1 MNPTPDSLR
10 TRRAALALG
19 AAALLSACSAA
30 EEKGRSGDRNPPAP
44 GAATPDSEPGP
55 ATPDGA
61 PSPVARRPA
70 EIPGLGPRTR
80 ATIGARTRQVLVVTG
95 ESADSNVCR
104 AVLYERR
111 PGAGWRPASAVW
123 PARNGHKGWSG
134 HHVMGDL
141 RSPIGTFTLTDAG
154 GRLADPG
161 TELPYH
167 RDPIYTLGGRNFE
180 GEPKAGAFD
189 YVLAID
195 YNRYPGRTPS
205 DWGRPLGTRRGGGIW
220 VHIGHGGGTEGCVG
234 LPRDRMRELLRT
246 LRRAARPMIVMGPA
260 DALTR

>member
-1 MNPTPDSLR
+1 MNPKPDSPR
-10 TRRAALALG
+10 TRRAALTLG
-19 AAALLSACSAA
+19 AAALLSACSAG
-30 EEKGRSGDRNPPAP
+30 EKASGGPQELSAP
-44 GAATPDSEPGP
+44 TAP
-55 ATPDGA
+55 ATPDPATPDPA

-80 ATIGARTRQVLVVTG
+80 AGIGARTRQVLVVTG

-111 PGAGWRPASAVW
+111 TVGWRPTSQVW
-123 PARNGHKGWSG
+123 PARNGHKGWSS
-134 HHVMGDL
+134 HHVQGDL
-141 RSPIGTFTLTDAG
+141 RSPVGTFTLTDAG
-154 GRLADPG
+154 GKLADPG

-167 RDPIYTLGGRNFE
+167 RDPIYTVGGLNFE
-180 GEPKAGAFD
+180 DEPKAGAFD

-220 VHIGHGGGTEGCVG
+220 VHIGHGGGTEGCIG
-234 LPRDRMRELLRT
+234 LPRDRMKELLRT
-246 LRRAARPMIVMGPA
+246 LRRSARPLIVMGPA
-260 DALTR
+260 DELAR